1 MNHEDVAPDLIT
13 RAVDVFNLE
22 REFGGPDKEALSKA
36 IASALL
42 LHERKVIDRVA
53 ILLDTLAEATEEA
66 DTGDDDDTPD
76 QEAQAFAFRWAA
88 SRIREHIPEIAAEK
102 ALYTPREGDIVEVV
116 LAGEVHILDDTC
128 EACGHHGKTLWSL
141 FDSRSRAEYYFDE
154 AELQGRLR
162 TRVLYRME
170 D

>member
-1 MNHEDVAPDLIT
+1 MNCEDVAPDLIT

-22 REFGGPDKEALSKA
+22 REFGGPDKEALGKA
-36 IASALL
+36 ISAALL

-53 ILLDTLAEATEEA
+53 TILETLADATDEA
-66 DTGDDDDTPD
+66 DTGEDDSD
-76 QEAQAFAFRWAA
+76 QGAQAFAMRWAA
-88 SRIREHIPEIAAEK
+88 CRIREHIPEIAAEK

-116 LAGEVHILDDTC
+116 LAGEVHVLDDTC
-128 EACGHHGKTLWSL
+128 EACGHHSRSMWSL
-141 FDSRSRAEYYFDE
+141 FDNRSKAEYYFDE